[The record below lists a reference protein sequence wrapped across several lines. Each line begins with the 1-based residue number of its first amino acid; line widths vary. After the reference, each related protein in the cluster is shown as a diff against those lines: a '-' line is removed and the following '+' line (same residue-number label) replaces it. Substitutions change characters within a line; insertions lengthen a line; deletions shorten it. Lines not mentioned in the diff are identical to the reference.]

1 MINPTPKLTIQ
12 ITHPCEDTERVM
24 KALGTIDCLK
34 PTATNLSEA
43 FLQVGKLDF
52 FWEKMIVLLIFLNLK
67 PFARCGYFTK
77 YWK

>member
-52 FWEKMIVLLIFLNLK
+52 F
-67 PFARCGYFTK
+67 
-77 YWK
+77 